1 MAVDVVV
8 QVAKSDEIVVA
19 RQAGRDL
26 AESLGFSLTDLT
38 LIATAISEVARNI
51 TSYTDGGEVRVST
64 VEQQGRIGLVVEA
77 VDLGPGI
84 ADVDRALEDGYSSR
98 AGMGL
103 GLPGARRL
111 MDEFEVQ
118 SAVGRGTTVIMRKWA
133 PTSV

>member
-8 QVAKSDEIVVA
+8 QVAKSDDIVVA

-51 TSYTDGGEVRVST
+51 TSYTNGGEVRVST

-77 VDLGPGI
+77 VDFGPGI
-84 ADVDRALEDGYSSR
+84 ADVDRALEDGYSTR

-133 PTSV
+133 PTGV